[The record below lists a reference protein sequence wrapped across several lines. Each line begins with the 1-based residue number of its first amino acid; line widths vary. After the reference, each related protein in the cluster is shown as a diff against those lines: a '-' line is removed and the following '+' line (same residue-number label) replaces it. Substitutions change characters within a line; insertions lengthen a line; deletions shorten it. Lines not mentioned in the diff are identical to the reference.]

1 MYFMPD
7 VSYTDQKQSFIS
19 INKYAASISIVKLR
33 RVRRKGFVE
42 NVSVGHSSSGFTLQ
56 HGM

>member
-1 MYFMPD
+1 MPD